1 VFNITLNGVYPFWI
15 KTALSLGTGDAYN
28 SGVLRNGS
36 SFGLVTF
43 TVPQDAPDTLYYASE
58 NQTNLRGTI
67 NVVDG
72 TPGTGPGFWIQT
84 SPGVNGLSP
93 TYPNISDRDVY
104 GVTNNGEDL
113 GVVSFNVPQ
122 RTAQQFYYDL
132 TDVGPID
139 LLTALK
145 FDQINNRSVNAFVAE
160 YGGID
165 GITNLNGRT
174 LVFTNPNAPPNTTW
188 PAWSSTWR

>member
-1 VFNITLNGVYPFWI
+1 VVFPFWI

-43 TVPQDAPDTLYYASE
+43 VVPQDAPDTLYYVSE

-67 NVVDG
+67 NIVDG

-84 SPGVNGLSP
+84 NPGIDGVIP
-93 TYPNISDRDVY
+93 TTPNISSRDVY

-113 GVVSFNVPQ
+113 GIITFDVPQ
-122 RTAQQFYYDL
+122 KTAQQFYYDL
-132 TDVGPID
+132 VDVG
-139 LLTALK
+139 T
-145 FDQINNRSVNAFVAE
+145 
-160 YGGID
+160 Y
-165 GITNLNGRT
+165 
-174 LVFTNPNAPPNTTW
+174 
-188 PAWSSTWR
+188 